1 MQLLCHLGQV
11 PVENGRARLCTDR
24 APTSWHPSWQAA
36 RVRLAWSL
44 ILPVMRAPPFLFLPS
59 TGGTSAATASLSR

>member
-24 APTSWHPSWQAA
+24 APTSWQAA